1 MVRIDDLL
9 AGGGIVLLPGLY
21 DEGSL
26 QEYGPGGQ
34 LRSD

>member
-1 MVRIDDLL
+1 MIRIDDFL
-9 AGGGIVLLPGLY
+9 AGGGIVLFPGLC
-21 DEGSL
+21 DEALL